1 MLALQGLLKKTFTNF
16 TLQRCFMIS
25 TLRQWTVTACGLL
38 TALLAPAAWAKDCIA
53 PFALPTEAALS
64 SAARQAQDRGFLW
77 KISKDG
83 KHSYL
88 YGTMHLGRLE
98 WWAPGSQMLAA
109 IHDSRVIALEMDLSN
124 SATVANL
131 VQGMRMQE
139 GDLRPTAELTERL
152 RLQAQAECL
161 DWEPLKGLKAEFQL
175 STVLVAAARRQ
186 QLESAFGVET
196 MLTAFAHHQ
205 NKPLHALE
213 TVEEQLL
220 ALRAS
225 SQSELTSIVESSLND
240 LESGAGPRMLLK
252 LATAWAASD
261 AATLQSYEKWC
272 ECVDSPAE
280 RAMLRRLLDDRNQ
293 SIAAR
298 LDELHGKSAP
308 VFGAVGALHMFGSEG
323 LPALLK
329 ARGYKVEAVF

>member
-1 MLALQGLLKKTFTNF
+1 MN
-16 TLQRCFMIS
+16 S

-38 TALLAPAAWAKDCIA
+38 LTLLAPAAWGKGCIA
-53 PFALPTEAALS
+53 PFVLPTEAALS
-64 SAARQAQDRGFLW
+64 SAANQTQDRGFLW
-77 KISKDG
+77 KISKGG

-98 WWAPGSQMLAA
+98 WWSPGPRMLAA

-124 SATVANL
+124 SATAAKL
-131 VQGMRMQE
+131 MQGMRLKE
-139 GDLRPTAELTERL
+139 GDLRPAPELTARL

-161 DWEPLKGLKAEFQL
+161 DWEPLKGLKTEFQL

-205 NKPLHALE
+205 EKPVHALE
-213 TVEEQLL
+213 TVEEQLS

-225 SQSELTSIVESSLND
+225 SQSELTDIVKSSLDD
-240 LESGAGPRMLLK
+240 LESGAGTRVLLK

-272 ECVDSPAE
+272 ECVETPAE
-280 RAMLRRLLDDRNQ
+280 RAMLKRVLDDRNQ
-293 SIAAR
+293 AIAAR

-329 ARGYKVEAVF
+329 ARGYTVETVY

>member
-1 MLALQGLLKKTFTNF
+1 
-16 TLQRCFMIS
+16 MIS

-38 TALLAPAAWAKDCIA
+38 LTLLSPAAWAKDCIA
-53 PFALPTEAALS
+53 PFVLPTEAALS
-64 SAARQAQDRGFLW
+64 SAASQPKDRGFLW

-98 WWAPGSQMLAA
+98 WWAPGPQMLAA

-124 SATVANL
+124 SATVTKLTN
-131 VQGMRMQE
+131 GMRMQE
-139 GDLRPTAELTERL
+139 GDLRPSPALTARL

-161 DWEPLKGLKAEFQL
+161 DWEPLKGLRTEFQL

-186 QLESAFGVET
+186 QLEPAYGVET

-205 NKPLHALE
+205 EKPVHALE
-213 TVEEQLL
+213 TVEEQLS

-225 SQSELTSIVESSLND
+225 SQSELTDIVESSLSD
-240 LESGAGPRMLLK
+240 LESGAGTRVLLK
-252 LATAWAASD
+252 LATAWAAND

-293 SIAAR
+293 AIAAR
-298 LDELHGKSAP
+298 LDDLHGKSAP